1 MASTVRGLL
10 GRRGAPAVVFA
21 SAIAVLRLPS
31 FVNELFDPDE
41 AAISAQAIGLWR
53 GGELYVDGIDRKPP
67 VAAFVYEWSHR
78 LVGSTDLRPLHS
90 LAAVLLLVAAVVI
103 AREARRHGGREAM
116 WWGGA
121 LMIGGALAMVPVDA
135 QAANYSHLAMPF
147 GAVAI
152 VAARRGTDRA
162 AFLTGLALAVATL
175 TRQTWAIGVIPA
187 TVAIWR
193 FGSWRR
199 HLPIAF
205 VGGLI
210 PIGLVALAVPW
221 DDFTY
226 WAFESNGS
234 FVLAGAEPG
243 RVIGRALV
251 SVGIF
256 AAFHLAAVF
265 VARRAPLRANVDLWL
280 WIATGLVAV
289 AAGYRFYGHY
299 WLQVV
304 PPLALL
310 AAIEMRTLAPRR
322 QRQLG
327 ALVGATA
334 LVALVL
340 AWTPATVREL
350 PDPAPLAE
358 FVVANSGEDET
369 VLVWGNFPEVYWASE
384 RRPAGGFVSMDFVTG
399 RSGARDNGP
408 HTIDDAPDRGYPH
421 LLAALD
427 SDLPAVIV
435 DTQPSAFRE
444 YGDYPI
450 ALFPELA
457 AIVAAE
463 YDDPA
468 EVDGFTVYVKTQT
481 GGN

>member
-1 MASTVRGLL
+1 MATTVRGLL
-10 GRRGAPAVVFA
+10 ERRWAPAVVFA

-31 FVNELFDPDE
+31 FVNQLFDPDE

-67 VAAFVYEWSHR
+67 IAAFVYEWSHR
-78 LVGSTDLRPLHS
+78 VVGSTDLRPLHA
-90 LAAVLLLVAAVVI
+90 LAAILLLVAALVI

-162 AFLTGLALAVATL
+162 ALVAGLALAVATL
-175 TRQTWAIGVIPA
+175 TRQTWAIGVLPA

-243 RVIGRALV
+243 RVVGRALV
-251 SVGIF
+251 SLGIF
-256 AAFHLAAVF
+256 VAFHLVAVL
-265 VARRAPLRANVDLWL
+265 VAGRAPRRENVDLWL

-322 QRQLG
+322 QRHAG
-327 ALVGATA
+327 VVVGATA
-334 LVALVL
+334 VVALLL
-340 AWTPATVREL
+340 AWTPSTVRDL
-350 PDPAPLAE
+350 PDPGPLSE
-358 FVVANSGEDET
+358 FVVAHSGENET
-369 VLVWGNFPEVYWASE
+369 VLVWGNFPEVYWDAE

-408 HTIDDAPDRGYPH
+408 HTIVDAPDRGYPH

-427 SDLPAVIV
+427 AELPAVII

-444 YGDYPI
+444 YGVYPM

-457 AIVAAE
+457 ALVDDH
-463 YDDPA
+463 YDDPV
-468 EVDGFTVYVKTQT
+468 EVDGFTVYVRRP
-481 GGN
+481 